1 MVTAVAVPQIDELYQ
16 AVFVCTVEITVT
28 SCSKIDWAHLRQ
40 IYASGP
46 SIENWGHR
54 NSYLCLVAGVFDSS
68 PPLTNELAG

>member
-1 MVTAVAVPQIDELYQ
+1 MVTAVTVPRIDELYQ

-46 SIENWGHR
+46 SIEN
-54 NSYLCLVAGVFDSS
+54 
-68 PPLTNELAG
+68 